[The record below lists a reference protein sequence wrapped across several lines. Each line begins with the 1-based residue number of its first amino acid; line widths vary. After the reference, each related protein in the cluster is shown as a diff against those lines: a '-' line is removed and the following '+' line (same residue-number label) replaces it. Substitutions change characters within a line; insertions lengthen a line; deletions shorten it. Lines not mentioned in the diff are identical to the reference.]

1 MKKYISSKRGEGYID
16 LCVMVLCAMLILV
29 LAINTFSFFI
39 IKQDLDHYAKEMI
52 KTAVTAGRTAGPEIN
67 NRQTELNAETNLD
80 PAVSWDAAYFNV
92 TQRTV
97 QLGDT
102 ITVTLTYT
110 TQFRGF
116 GIFSVPVTLTA
127 KHSGL
132 SQRYHK

>member
-1 MKKYISSKRGEGYID
+1 MKKLLSKRGEGYID
-16 LCVMVLCAMLILV
+16 LCVMVLCAMLVIV
-29 LAINTFSFFI
+29 LALNTFSFFI

-52 KTAVTAGRTAGPEIN
+52 RTASVSGRTTGPEID
-67 NRQTELNAETNLD
+67 NRQTELTAETNLT
-80 PAVSWDAAYFNV
+80 PAVSWDAAYFNI

-116 GIFSVPVTLTA
+116 GLFSVPVTLTA